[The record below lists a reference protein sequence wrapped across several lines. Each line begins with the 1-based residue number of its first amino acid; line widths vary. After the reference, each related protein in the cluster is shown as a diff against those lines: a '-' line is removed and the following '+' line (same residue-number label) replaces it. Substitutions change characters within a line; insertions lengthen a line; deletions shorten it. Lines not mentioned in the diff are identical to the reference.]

1 MRINTFYT
9 AVLGSGLRNGRWSWG
24 SFDPVMNRVYLRVW
38 EDQFRVVDGDEY
50 VLVLRP
56 SPRRQ
61 SPGYA
66 EREAHLELIEA
77 GAEGYGVVCT
87 AKDPLTD
94 GARAIKHFDPN
105 TLLEFGPLVDFA
117 DGRYA
122 RVRGRVSAN
131 DLGRRQTS
139 TTTLSGD
146 LKAILRQRLKPTE
159 KEVLLSARVG
169 QGQFRSQVLRLWDG
183 RCAVTG
189 ITVLE
194 VIRASHIKP
203 WRSSTNQERLN
214 PYNGLPLAATYDA
227 LFDAGLIAVDG
238 SGTVMVSDRLGIA
251 DRTALALE
259 SHALIAQPPEETREF
274 LSYHRTHLFR

>member
-1 MRINTFYT
+1 MSINKFYT
-9 AVLGSGLRNGRWSWG
+9 EVLGSSLRNGRWSWG

-38 EDQFRVVDGDEY
+38 DDQFRVLDGDEY

-66 EREAHLELIEA
+66 EREVHLELIEA

-87 AKDPLTD
+87 ARDPLTG
-94 GARAIKHFDPN
+94 GARAIKHFDSN
-105 TLLEFGPLVDFA
+105 TLLEFGTLIDFEG
-117 DGRYA
+117 DRYA
-122 RVRGRVSAN
+122 RVRRRVSAD
-131 DLGRRQTS
+131 DLRRRATS
-139 TTTLSGD
+139 RTTLSDD
-146 LKAILRQRLKPTE
+146 LKAILRQPLKLTE

-169 QGQFRSQVLRLWDG
+169 QGLFRSQVLTLWDG

-189 ITVLE
+189 TTVLE

-238 SGTVMVSDRLGIA
+238 SGTVMVSDRLGKA
-251 DRTALALE
+251 DRTVLALE